1 MATLLSLSN
10 VMAIAEET
18 VIGAGKATAW
28 ADTDVVGLNADS
40 SMSPAT
46 ESIDRNILNGS
57 FLACKSLTGSNS
69 TSGTLN
75 SEIGIQTVSGSEK
88 GKLKAHLLWKN
99 ALGVYV
105 EAGAD
110 ATTIADEISREA
122 DPITNPQDYDLYV
135 LSKPSDPRTSLVVR
149 EYLGGGTGTTNN
161 CLEHKGVFVESAT
174 ITLTAGQIAQVGFSV
189 SGIDYDNPAS
199 QTVLSNLGCG
209 SIPFVV
215 KQITMKKDKTILHA
229 QDVTITIT
237 NTLNDRTAVTS
248 NGISDKVLTNKAVE
262 ISYSIDLED
271 LTAYTALK
279 NNTEAELF
287 VELING
293 TESMKIYIPV
303 MSYTAVDKSDDAG
316 VLSLSISARAYPD
329 ASDEAIYIAT
339 KK

>member
-1 MATLLSLSN
+1 MPVLLSLSN

-18 VIGAGKATAW
+18 VIGAGKATAFSN
-28 ADTDVVGLNADS
+28 TDVVSLNADS
-40 SMSPAT
+40 SMTPAT

-88 GKLKAHLLWKN
+88 GKFKAHLLWKN
-99 ALGVYV
+99 ALGTYI
-105 EAGAD
+105 EAGAV
-110 ATTIADEISREA
+110 TTVANEISKEA
-122 DPITNPQDYDLYV
+122 DPIANPQTHDLYV
-135 LSKPSDPRTSLVVR
+135 LSKPSDVRKSLVVR

-161 CLEHKGVFVESAT
+161 CLEHLGVFVESLS
-174 ITLTAGQIAQVGFSV
+174 ISLNSGEIAQASFSV
-189 SGIDYDNPAS
+189 SGIDYDNPTG

-215 KQITMKKDKTILHA
+215 KKIVMKRNGTTLHA
-229 QDVTITIT
+229 QGVTITIS

-248 NGISDKVLTNKAVE
+248 NGISDKVLTNKSVE

-271 LTAYTALK
+271 LTAYTDLK
-279 NNTEAELF
+279 NNTEAELYI
-287 VELING
+287 ELVNG
-293 TESMKIYIPV
+293 TENARIYIPV
-303 MSYTAVDKSDDAG
+303 MSYTSVDKSDDGG
-316 VLSLSISARAYPD
+316 VLSLSISARANPD
-329 ASDEAIYIAT
+329 ATGEAIYIAT